1 MRLSGLAAPGWLMF
15 AAVVAALSIGY
26 LWVLRLRRKHTLR
39 FTNLELLESVA
50 PTRPSWS
57 RHVPPVLLLVG
68 LLLLTVAM
76 AGPVAQ
82 TRVPRNRATVILA
95 IDVSLSMRATDVSPS
110 RLAAAQAGAKTFA
123 DNLTPGINLGLEA
136 FAGTASMLVSPITDH
151 TATDNALDH
160 LQLAERTATGEA
172 IFTALNAIDTLA
184 GVLGGGSTPPPAR
197 IVLESD
203 GKQTAPTDLNDPRGA
218 FTAARVA
225 KEHNVPI
232 STISFGTTAG
242 AIDLNGSNIPV
253 PVDDESLRQIAEL
266 SGGSFFTATSAD
278 ELQASYQNLQQQI
291 GYETH
296 LGDASRP
303 WLILGSI
310 LIAVAA
316 GTALVLNQRLP

>member
-1 MRLSGLAAPGWLMF
+1 MRFSGLAAPGWLVF
-15 AAVVAALSIGY
+15 AAAVAALSIGY

-39 FTNLELLESVA
+39 FTNLELLETIA

-57 RHVPPVLLLVG
+57 RHVPPALLLVG

-76 AGPVAQ
+76 AGPLAQ
-82 TRVPRNRATVILA
+82 TRVLRNRATVILA
-95 IDVSLSMRATDVSPS
+95 IDVSLSMRATDVPPS

-218 FTAARVA
+218 FTAARLA

-242 AIDLNGSNIPV
+242 TIELNGSHVPV
-253 PVDDESLRQIAEL
+253 PVDDESLRQIADL

-310 LIAVAA
+310 VIAVAA

>member
-1 MRLSGLAAPGWLMF
+1 MRFSGLATPGWLIF
-15 AAVVAALSIGY
+15 AAVVGALSIGY

-39 FTNLELLESVA
+39 FTNLELLETVA
-50 PTRPSWS
+50 PTRPKWS
-57 RHVPPVLLLVG
+57 RHIPPALLLAG

-76 AGPVAQ
+76 AGPLAQ

-95 IDVSLSMRATDVSPS
+95 IDVSLSMRATDVPPS

-172 IFTALNAIDTLA
+172 IFTALQAIDTLA
-184 GVLGGGSTPPPAR
+184 GVVGGGGTPPPAR

-203 GKQTAPTDLNDPRGA
+203 GKQTVPTDLNDPRGA
-218 FTAARVA
+218 FTAARLA

-232 STISFGTTAG
+232 STISFGTTHG
-242 AIDLNGSNIPV
+242 AIDLNGSHIPV
-253 PVDDESLRQIAEL
+253 PVDDESLRRIAEL

>member
-1 MRLSGLAAPGWLMF
+1 MPAHE
-15 AAVVAALSIGY
+15 
-26 LWVLRLRRKHTLR
+26 VLRSRGAGVVDVRRRGGRAVDRLPVGTAPAAQTHSAVHQSGTLE
-39 FTNLELLESVA
+39 TVA

-57 RHVPPVLLLVG
+57 RHVPPALLLAG

-76 AGPVAQ
+76 AGPLAQ

-95 IDVSLSMRATDVSPS
+95 IDVSLSMRATDVPPS

-123 DNLTPGINLGLEA
+123 DNLTPRHQPRTGGVRGDGVDAGL
-136 FAGTASMLVSPITDH
+136 TDH
-151 TATDNALDH
+151 RPRRNRQRPRPSATR
-160 LQLAERTATGEA
+160 RTDRDRRSD
-172 IFTALNAIDTLA
+172 LHR
-184 GVLGGGSTPPPAR
+184 PPR
-197 IVLESD
+197 D
-203 GKQTAPTDLNDPRGA
+203 RHPRRRTRRRQHA
-218 FTAARVA
+218 AARLA

-253 PVDDESLRQIAEL
+253 PVDDESLRRIAEL

-296 LGDASRP
+296 LADTSRP